1 MCKRCICTTLFFS
14 LKMDKEETEYMLK
27 WSEHNPQVMT
37 TFYQVSPRTNYE
49 EEEDQLRIIISSCGS
64 RVI

>member
-1 MCKRCICTTLFFS
+1 
-14 LKMDKEETEYMLK
+14 MDKEETEYMLK